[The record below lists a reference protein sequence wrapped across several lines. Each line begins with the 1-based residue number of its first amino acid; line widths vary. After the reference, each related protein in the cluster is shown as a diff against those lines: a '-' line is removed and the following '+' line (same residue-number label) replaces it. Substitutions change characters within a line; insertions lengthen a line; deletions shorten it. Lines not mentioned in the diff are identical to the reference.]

1 MREIKE
7 SNFSNAANIFGI
19 SNSSKNGGKLGWIK
33 ENQLSENILANI
45 QNLEI
50 GMLSNPIQVVNG
62 YLILRVEEIR
72 VSEKKVNFND
82 ELDRAIQIETE
93 KQLNQYSLIL
103 FNRVKKNILIDEI

>member
-33 ENQLSENILANI
+33 ENQLSEKILANI
-45 QNLEI
+45 QSLEI

-62 YLILRVEEIR
+62 YLILRVEDIR
-72 VSEKKVNFND
+72 ASEKKVNFND
-82 ELDRAIQIETE
+82 ELNKAIQIETE

-103 FNRVKKNILIDEI
+103 FNRIKKNILIDEI